1 MGSEQHVV
9 WCSRCYNLNIAHPAT
24 ETFLDG
30 YLPCQF
36 CSGTCLR
43 LPDRF
48 GKYAV
53 LAFASLTQHE
63 HAKGVPLAELGR
75 VIGQARA
82 QHAAGSGPDPVATI
96 TASAPELEDLLLCAR
111 DHDDL
116 GVALLAL
123 WILTGELLVAT
134 RDPSIVEFADQE
146 PDSVMHLK
154 CLHHLITALS

>member
-30 YLPCQF
+30 YLPCHF

-53 LAFASLTQHE
+53 SAFASLTQHE
-63 HAKGVPLAELGR
+63 HARTNAGCNVWVYEVVQTAGIYDTWSTNSERVGYAYQGNEIHSLSVGESWVNVDYLYTTNYGDSPLIKYHNDYFQKAYLDYKTCFSR
-75 VIGQARA
+75 
-82 QHAAGSGPDPVATI
+82 
-96 TASAPELEDLLLCAR
+96 
-111 DHDDL
+111 
-116 GVALLAL
+116 
-123 WILTGELLVAT
+123 
-134 RDPSIVEFADQE
+134 
-146 PDSVMHLK
+146 
-154 CLHHLITALS
+154 